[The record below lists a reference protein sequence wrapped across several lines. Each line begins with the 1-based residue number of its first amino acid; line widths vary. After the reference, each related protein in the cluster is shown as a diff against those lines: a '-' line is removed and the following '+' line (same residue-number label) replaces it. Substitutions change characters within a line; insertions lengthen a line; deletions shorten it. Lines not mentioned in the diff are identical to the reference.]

1 MSHSI
6 RNCFHS
12 SRLHTDECQEKLANK
27 KSSTSWQQVWK
38 MRTSILQPSLLK
50 ILLATLLTASTL
62 MASPNPLSET
72 ELLKSP
78 DVISLVTRDRTDH
91 TKCQTGERPISTTK
105 FGRVKCSGSTSIS
118 ASYLWKFYGTVGI
131 MWALEIAWSDRKD
144 KVGLNG
150 LKSRQNNMTI
160 EYSRGNPRSDTVKS
174 RKGTTYEGFKL
185 LGTDVTPQ
193 WTLSILDSI
202 SWKIRR
208 RKLRH

>member
-1 MSHSI
+1 VAFHILLSHDTI
-6 RNCFHS
+6 
-12 SRLHTDECQEKLANK
+12 TGEC
-27 KSSTSWQQVWK
+27 
-38 MRTSILQPSLLK
+38 RTLSETAFTLQGYILMNVKSLLK

-131 MWALEIAWSDRKD
+131 MWALEIA
-144 KVGLNG
+144 
-150 LKSRQNNMTI
+150 
-160 EYSRGNPRSDTVKS
+160 
-174 RKGTTYEGFKL
+174 
-185 LGTDVTPQ
+185 
-193 WTLSILDSI
+193 
-202 SWKIRR
+202 
-208 RKLRH
+208 